1 MNKLFLLSRLGVLAA
16 LVALPFCSCDDSVI
30 YDDEGDCSVNYR
42 IKFKYDKNMK
52 FADAF
57 SNEVTSVALYVFD
70 EAGTLVFKGVESGE
84 ALANENYAMPVELQ
98 PGDYEMLAW
107 CGVGNGESFTVPEAV
122 IGVTK
127 KEDLTCRMNRI
138 SANGIGVVDKDLA
151 PLYHGQLKVK
161 FSDAI
166 GTHYETISLTKN
178 TNVVRVVLQQLSGE
192 DVDPEQFSFEIQDY
206 NGFMAYDNSLLEDE
220 LMIYKPWSL
229 ESGSAD
235 IDADIYNGKTRASSV
250 GVAVAEMTT
259 GRLMA
264 DARPILV
271 VRNLAENKVVLSVPV
286 VDYALLVKGNYNR
299 AMDDQEY
306 LDRQDEYNMTFFLD
320 ESGDWVSST
329 IIVNSWRVV
338 LNNQVIK

>member
-1 MNKLFLLSRLGVLAA
+1 MNKLFLLSRLGLLAI
-16 LVALPFCSCDDSVI
+16 LFALPFVSCDDSVI

-42 IKFKYDKNMK
+42 IKFKYDRNMK

-57 SNEVTSVALYVFD
+57 SNEVTSVALYAFD
-70 EAGTLVFKGVESGE
+70 ESGTLVYQGIESGE
-84 ALANENYAMPVELQ
+84 ALANENYAMSVELK
-98 PGDYEMLAW
+98 PGNYELLAW
-107 CGVGNGESFTVPEAV
+107 CGVGNGESFTVPEAAV
-122 IGVTK
+122 GVTK
-127 KEDLTCRMNRI
+127 KEDLTCRMNRV
-138 SANGIGVVDKDLA
+138 SANGVGVVSEDLA
-151 PLYHGQLKVK
+151 PLFHGKANVT
-161 FSDAI
+161 FSDEV

-178 TNVVRVVLQQLSGE
+178 TNVVRVVLQQLSGD
-192 DVDPEQFSFEIQDY
+192 DVDPENFSFEIQDY
-206 NGFMAYDNSLLEDE
+206 NGFMAYDNSLLADE
-220 LMIYKPWSL
+220 LMVYKPWRL
-229 ESGSAD
+229 ETGSAD
-235 IDADIYNGKTRASSV
+235 IDADIYNGKTRATSV

-271 VRNLAENKVVLSVPV
+271 VRNLAEDKVVLSVPI

-306 LDRQDEYNMTFFLD
+306 LDRQDEYSMTFFLD